1 MKHLG
6 LWLAVLW
13 CLVLGAACSNDDP
26 PGAGLA
32 EGCILNTDCESP
44 LVCAFRKCHLACTSS
59 RDCKLGQRC
68 MVSDR
73 PFHVCQLDEERSCS
87 YNSDCPD
94 RQFCGI
100 DLQCR
105 DQCVANTD
113 CLADQTC
120 VGGTCADK
128 NELREGGLPLALP
141 EGGKDASTGQ
151 PCLYTSE
158 CPDPLVCRD
167 LVCTRE
173 CLTNV
178 DCAQGANC
186 VSSRCVTNSGTIVG
200 TDGGVVTDPSGKVT
214 LTIPKGSLKAP
225 IAVVI
230 APLKVWPEGALG
242 PVFQIEPTGLQFE
255 GEPSSTYRY
264 SDTDIGATLPS
275 DLHLANAVRAT
286 WVPLASTLDVGQK
299 TVTATLAHLSVY
311 GIVGQHGA
319 EARCRDRRV
328 NRRLRRLEHRR
339 WGRRPSRLPGKCVQR
354 SDH

>member
-1 MKHLG
+1 MCAS
-6 LWLAVLW
+6 WTRSAAVPTTAIAPT
-13 CLVLGAACSNDDP
+13 GSFAASTCSAAINASP
-26 PGAGLA
+26 TPTAWPTKPASGGLA
-32 EGCILNTDCESP
+32 PTKTNYAKVGFRSP
-44 LVCAFRKCHLACTSS
+44 
-59 RDCKLGQRC
+59 
-68 MVSDR
+68 
-73 PFHVCQLDEERSCS
+73 
-87 YNSDCPD
+87 
-94 RQFCGI
+94 
-100 DLQCR
+100 
-105 DQCVANTD
+105 
-113 CLADQTC
+113 
-120 VGGTCADK
+120 
-128 NELREGGLPLALP
+128 LP

-225 IAVVI
+225 VAVVI

-255 GEPSSTYRY
+255 GEPSSRTAIAIPI
-264 SDTDIGATLPS
+264 SAPPCPS

-286 WVPLASTLDVGQK
+286 WVPLASTLNLGQK
-299 TVTATLAHLSVY
+299 TITATLAHLSVY
-311 GIVGQHGA
+311 GIVGNTAPKPDAGIDASIDASVDSSIDAGVDALSVARPVPVA
-319 EARCRDRRV
+319 ERSPTGVARP
-328 NRRLRRLEHRR
+328 LAMQ
-339 WGRRPSRLPGKCVQR
+339 LPTPIV
-354 SDH
+354 